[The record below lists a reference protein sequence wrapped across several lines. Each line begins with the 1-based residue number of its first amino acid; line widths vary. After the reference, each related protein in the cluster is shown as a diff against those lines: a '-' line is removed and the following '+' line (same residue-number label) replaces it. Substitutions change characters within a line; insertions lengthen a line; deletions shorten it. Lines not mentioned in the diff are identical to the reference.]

1 MQSID
6 ALAEALEEFGGG
18 VVLVSHDARLISRVC
33 ADEAASQVWVVDN
46 GEVEFYKGD
55 FEQFRKELV
64 EEIKHEMDE

>member
-6 ALAEALEEFGGG
+6 ALAEALEAFGGG

-33 ADEAASQVWVVDN
+33 GDESTSQIWVVDE
-46 GEVEFYKGD
+46 GQVEFYRGD

-64 EEIKHEMDE
+64 DEIKHEMDE